1 MPRRY
6 QTVEVT
12 DLVTKTRSWKIF
24 ERGRLIDL
32 RPVLADIPTREE
44 ALARLR
50 QLEEAESLRRN
61 E

>member
-12 DLVTKTRSWKIF
+12 NLLTMVKSWKIF

-32 RPVLADIPTREE
+32 RPVAADIPTREE
-44 ALARLR
+44 ALIRLR
-50 QLEEAESLRRN
+50 QLEEAFEDRRL
-61 E
+61 